1 MNDLLVIAGW
11 SAYLAAVVAIIS
23 YAALFVF
30 FAVGGVFGP
39 INDAASVVQMI
50 FMLPVALALY
60 FLFRPLSPLISLAA
74 LVFATVAM
82 VGIAILQALLVL
94 RRVRYE
100 QTLLPVLTLGGI
112 LGVWW
117 ILIGVQSLI
126 GGMLPNGLRWAS
138 IAVGL
143 SAILLVIGFR
153 SGGERHPLAAI
164 GFLTNAILVP
174 IWLFWIG
181 RVLLS
186 GNAAL
191 VKQWIHVSA

>member
-1 MNDLLVIAGW
+1 LNDLLVIAGW
-11 SAYLAAVVAIIS
+11 SAYLAAVAAIIS
-23 YAALFVF
+23 FAALFIF

-74 LVFATVAM
+74 LVLAIVAM
-82 VGIAILQALLVL
+82 VGIAVLQALLVL

-126 GGMLPNGLRWAS
+126 GGMLPNGLNWAS
-138 IAVGL
+138 IAVGV
-143 SAILLVIGFR
+143 SAMLLVIGFR
-153 SGGERHPLAAI
+153 RGGERHPLAAI

-174 IWLFWIG
+174 VWLFWIG
-181 RVLLS
+181 LL
-186 GNAAL
+186 L
-191 VKQWIHVSA
+191 L

>member
-1 MNDLLVIAGW
+1 MIAGW

-74 LVFATVAM
+74 LVSAMVAM

-126 GGMLPNGLRWAS
+126 GGMLPNGLRWVS

-143 SAILLVIGFR
+143 SAIILVVGFR

-181 RVLLS
+181 RLLLP
-186 GNAAL
+186 GNASL